1 MKLSLSGTVFIHPL
15 SGQRQFWDKLKIF
28 YCASSFS
35 LKELEIAFPSV
46 TPKAEQPQAEHL
58 MDF

>member
-46 TPKAEQPQAEHL
+46 TPKAE
-58 MDF
+58 